1 MPKIALKVTPKIS
14 RTSKGVPFGKKTIEK
29 AVRISSA
36 LEGLSLARAKKDKAA
51 ISLLKKH
58 GRAFSI

>member
-1 MPKIALKVTPKIS
+1 MLKIASKTSSRIS
-14 RTSKGVPFGKKTIEK
+14 KKTIEK

-36 LEGLSLARAKKDKAA
+36 LEGLSLARAKRDKVA